1 MIMKNVMLKGML
13 FSVALASSVQMFAQ
27 QPEGTLLFRTDD
39 EQFTKDNLVPYM
51 AHRGN
56 PLVGDFNGDGKMDL
70 YQTGTP
76 CYYGWNTKGAPFEN
90 MGEGKFVARGGFK
103 WDAEN
108 PIIEYAYKYVM
119 VPVYQK
125 DAEGNIIKDNEGNP
139 IPELDEN
146 NEPKYEPKKDEEGN
160 PIPELD
166 EEGQPIILKDINGN
180 DSITS
185 VNYNLLSIEPED
197 VNNPGCVYN
206 YGCMPIDFNQDGL
219 LDYIVID
226 EGSNGTGREYG
237 SLYILENLG
246 DFHFRMFTCDAF
258 NVVKD
263 GNRYNGWNDN
273 GETHPGI
280 NENNKDGIVA
290 VGDYDRDGYP
300 DFIIQSCHYDKTV
313 AGARNVTLFHNER
326 GEGFTVAD
334 VFDPMPLEHEY
345 CMARIYEKTE
355 DTPDPDDPTGET
367 IIPGVY
373 TDKPNYKPRSLRSS
387 NLVMGDFNG
396 DGWLDIIIGG
406 WYDGDNGNAADPYV
420 DKLGGGWGIA
430 FYQNTKDGRFK
441 DVTHTMIPL
450 AGEVLA
456 NAGLEVKGTIEDVKQ
471 AYSNQNATFV
481 PVDWDQNGV
490 LDLFMNM
497 NARGERLSIVLLGI
511 EGEDLAFEEIQS
523 GVPSVD
529 SQHERTKLF
538 ADMNGDDVMDIMMFG
553 WSKYNRPGDGSSF
566 ENWASMFMSSNGT
579 PGDYTFINMEDDDRP
594 EDERYNIGFYR
605 NDAGMSYGDLN
616 NDGLIDAMTQVWGN
630 GFVTGDGTKNLDG
643 TPKQSNEHLVVSFNE
658 TPGALDYLAAPEAP
672 EDVEAREVEGQQGA
686 IEVTWGD
693 NSELQTGR
701 LAMYN
706 LYIKNKVTGKT
717 FMLVPASMEN
727 GAQFSYMPF
736 GSYVLSGSNY
746 EPSYTYVNIPNGDYK
761 IGVQAV
767 NYAYWG
773 SAFTTCDIT
782 VKNGVSGVKSA
793 TAFAMDVKVEGNT
806 VTVSS
811 TQEGEVSVYGTS
823 GSLVATGR
831 TNEGITV
838 NGKGVFVVNVNGQSV
853 KIVK

>member
-1 MIMKNVMLKGML
+1 MKNVMLKSVL
-13 FSVALASSVQMFAQ
+13 FGAALASSVQMFAQ
-27 QPEGTLLFRTDD
+27 QPEGSLLFRTDD
-39 EQFTKDNLVPYM
+39 EQFTKDNLVSYM
-51 AHRGN
+51 AHRGI

-70 YQTGTP
+70 YQMGTS
-76 CYYGWNTKGAPFEN
+76 CYYGWGTKGAPFEN
-90 MGEGKFVARGGFK
+90 LGEGKFVARGGYR

-108 PIIEYAYKYVM
+108 PIVEYAYKYVM
-119 VPVYQK
+119 EQVFEK
-125 DAEGNIIKDNEGNP
+125 NEDGSLKLDEDGKP
-139 IPELDEN
+139 IPVKDEN
-146 NEPKYEPKKDEEGN
+146 GKDVFEPKKDEEGN
-160 PIPELD
+160 PIKELD
-166 EEGQPIILKDINGN
+166 GDGNPIILKDINGN
-180 DSITS
+180 DSIIS
-185 VNYNLLSIEPED
+185 INYERLNIETEG
-197 VNNPGCVYN
+197 VNNPGAAWNDGCV
-206 YGCMPIDFNQDGL
+206 PIDFNQDGL
-219 LDYIVID
+219 LDFVVLN
-226 EGSNGTGREYG
+226 NGGENTGVKGEV
-237 SLYILENLG
+237 YILKNLG
-246 DFHFRMFTCDAF
+246 DFKFEKFTCDAF
-258 NVVKD
+258 MALSD
-263 GNRYNGWNDN
+263 G
-273 GETHPGI
+273 GEWGSGGF
-280 NENNKDGIVA
+280 NEKNKDGIVA

-300 DFIIQSCHYDKTV
+300 DFIVQSCHYDKTV
-313 AGARNVTLFHNER
+313 AGARNVTLFHNEG
-326 GEGFTVAD
+326 GENFTIAD

-355 DTPDPDDPTGET
+355 DTIDPDDPTGET
-367 IIPGVY
+367 VIPGVY

-387 NLVMGDFNG
+387 NLAMGDFNG
-396 DGWLDIIIGG
+396 DGWLDIVIGG
-406 WYDGDNGNAADPYV
+406 WYDGDDGNAADPYI
-420 DKLGGGWGIA
+420 DKLHGGWGVA

-450 AGEVLA
+450 AGEVLSK
-456 NAGLEVKGTIEDVKQ
+456 AGLEVKGTIEDVKQ
-471 AYSNQNATFV
+471 AYANQSATFV

-566 ENWASMFMSSNGT
+566 EGWASMFMSSNGA
-579 PGDYTFINMEDDDRP
+579 PGDYTFINMEDGDRP
-594 EDERYNIGFYR
+594 EDERYDIHFYR

-672 EDVEAREVEGQQGA
+672 GSVEAREVDGQQGA

-746 EPSYTYVNIPNGDYK
+746 EPSYTYVNIPNGDYE

-773 SAFTTCDIT
+773 SAFSTCDIT
-782 VKNGVSGVKSA
+782 VKNGASGVKSA
-793 TAFAMDVKVEGNT
+793 TAFAMDVNVEGNT